1 VEVERLVMADLG
13 LEVVG
18 FFFVDFFFGEPFDE
32 PERVL
37 FVVVDVVVDFVAV
50 GFLGLA
56 AGFFGVGFLG
66 LAGAFLV
73 VVDLAGDFD
82 LDRVVEVFFFFRF
95 NFSIKTGVTL
105 YEALILVRVPSS
117 TPFFRARRK

>member
-1 VEVERLVMADLG
+1 MADLG

-18 FFFVDFFFGEPFDE
+18 FFLVDFFLGEPLDE

-37 FVVVDVVVDFVAV
+37 FVVVVVDAVVVVDFVVV
-50 GFLGLA
+50 GFFA
-56 AGFFGVGFLG
+56 AGFFAAGFLG